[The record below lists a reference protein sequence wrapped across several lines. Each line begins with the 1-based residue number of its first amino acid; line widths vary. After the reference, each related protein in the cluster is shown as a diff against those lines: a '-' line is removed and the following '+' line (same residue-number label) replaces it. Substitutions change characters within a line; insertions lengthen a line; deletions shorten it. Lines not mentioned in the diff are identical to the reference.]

1 MNCANRPTSE
11 SLYAEACGLMPGGV
25 NSPVRAFKAVAG
37 TPVFFKNAKGSR
49 LFDADGNEYVD
60 YVSSWGAILLG
71 HADDRVVRAI
81 ADAAA
86 NGTSF
91 GAPHEGEV
99 RLAREILG
107 RVPAVEMVRF
117 VNSGTE
123 ATLATIRLVRAA
135 TGRNKIVKFE
145 GNYHGAVDSL
155 LAKAGS
161 GIATFGLPDSAGVPK
176 SITHDT
182 LLARYNDSAHV
193 EAILEANSNE
203 VAAVM
208 VEPIAGNMGLVP
220 PDPGFLLKLRE
231 ICDHHGVLL
240 VFDEVMTG
248 FRVAKG
254 GASERYGIKPDLV
267 CMGKVIGGGLPVGA
281 YGGRKEL
288 MNLVAPIGPMY
299 QAGTLSGNPLAMAAG
314 YAALSNLDDASYD
327 LLEHTGARLEAGLNQ
342 VFGVAGVPAQVQRV
356 GSMISVFL
364 TSEPVHNYDEAGTT
378 DKPLFAKLF
387 HSMLDKGFYLPPSA
401 LEAWFLTTSHTNEDI
416 DRTVEAF
423 AQSLKDVAA

>member
-1 MNCANRPTSE
+1 MSDSIRPISE
-11 SLYAEACGLMPGGV
+11 SLYAEACNLMPGGV
-25 NSPVRAFKAVAG
+25 NSPVRAFKAVGG
-37 TPVFFKNAKGSR
+37 TPVFFKSAKGSR
-49 LFDADGNEYVD
+49 LFDTDGNEYID

-71 HADDRVVRAI
+71 HADPRVVGAI
-81 ADAAA
+81 SEAAG

-99 RLAREILG
+99 RLAREIVD
-107 RVPAVEMVRF
+107 RVPAVERIRF

-161 GIATFGLPDSAGVPK
+161 GIATFGLPDSAGVPN

-182 LLARYNDSAHV
+182 LLARFNDADHV
-193 EAILEANSNE
+193 EAILAANSNE
-203 VAAVM
+203 IAAVM
-208 VEPIAGNMGLVP
+208 VEPVAGNMGLVP

-231 ICDHHGVLL
+231 LCDHHGVLL

-254 GASERYGIKPDLV
+254 GASERYGIKPDVL

-281 YGGRKEL
+281 YGGRKDL
-288 MNLVAPIGPMY
+288 MDLVAPLGPMY

-314 YAALSNLDDASYD
+314 YAALSNLEESSYI
-327 LLEHTGARLEAGLNQ
+327 LLEQTGARLEAGLNQ
-342 VFGVAGVPAQVQRV
+342 VFSAAGVPAQVQRI

-364 TSEPVHNYDEAGTT
+364 TDEPVHNFDQASLTN
-378 DKPLFAKLF
+378 KPLFGKLF

-401 LEAWFLTTSHTNEDI
+401 LEAWFLTTSHSNEDI

-423 AQSLKDVAA
+423 AASLKEVSV

>member
-1 MNCANRPTSE
+1 MTNRPNSE
-11 SLYAEACGLMPGGV
+11 ALYKEACGLMPGGV
-25 NSPVRAFKAVAG
+25 NSPVRAFKAVGG
-37 TPVFFKNAKGSR
+37 TPVFFKRASGAR
-49 LFDADGNEYVD
+49 LYDADNREYID

-71 HADDRVVRAI
+71 HADPRVIDAI
-81 ADAAA
+81 GVAAA

-99 RLAREILG
+99 RLAREIIN
-107 RVPAVEMVRF
+107 RVPAVERVRM

-135 TGRNKIVKFE
+135 TGRNKILKFE

-182 LLARYNDSAHV
+182 LLARYNDAIHV
-193 EAILEANSNE
+193 EAILSANRDE
-203 VAAVM
+203 VGAVL
-208 VEPIAGNMGLVP
+208 VEPVAGNMGLVP
-220 PDPGFLLKLRE
+220 PNPGFLEDLRRL
-231 ICDHHGVLL
+231 CDEHGVLL

-254 GASERYGIKPDLV
+254 GASERFNVKPDLV

-281 YGGRKEL
+281 YGGRKDL
-288 MNLVAPIGPMY
+288 MDLVAPLGPMY

-314 YAALSNLDDASYD
+314 YAALSNLDQEQYD
-327 LLEHTGARLEAGLNQ
+327 LLEQLGSRLQAGLQHACN
-342 VFGVAGVPAQVQRV
+342 FESIPAHVQRV
-356 GSMISVFL
+356 GSMISVFF
-364 TSEPVHNYDEAGTT
+364 TEQPVHDFDEANLT
-378 DKPLFAKLF
+378 DKPLFGRLF

-401 LEAWFLTTSHTNEDI
+401 LEAWFFTTSHTEEDI
-416 DRTVEAF
+416 DRTVQAF
-423 AQSLKDVAA
+423 GESLQEVAA

>member
-1 MNCANRPTSE
+1 MSSSNRPTSE
-11 SLYAEACGLMPGGV
+11 TLFAEARDLMPGGV
-25 NSPVRAFKAVAG
+25 NSPVRAFKAVGG
-37 TPVFFKNAKGSR
+37 TPVFFKRAKGSH
-49 LFDADGNEYVD
+49 LFDADGNEYID

-71 HADDRVVRAI
+71 HADNRVVGAI
-81 ADAAA
+81 SDAAS

-99 RLAREILG
+99 RLAREIIE
-107 RVPAVEMVRF
+107 RVSPVERIRF

-123 ATLATIRLVRAA
+123 ATLAVIRLVRAA
-135 TGRNKIVKFE
+135 TSRNKIVKFE

-182 LLARYNDSAHV
+182 LLARFNDADHV
-193 EAILEANSNE
+193 EEILKANVGE

-208 VEPIAGNMGLVP
+208 VEPVAGNMGLVP

-231 ICDHHGVLL
+231 LCDHHGVLL

-254 GASERYGIKPDLV
+254 GAAERFSITPDLL

-281 YGGRKEL
+281 YGGRKDL
-288 MNLVAPIGPMY
+288 MDLVAPIGPMY

-314 YAALSNLDDASYD
+314 FAALTNLGDEQYA
-327 LLEHTGARLEAGLNQ
+327 LLEQLGARLEAGLNQ
-342 VFGVAGVPAQVQRV
+342 VFSSASVPAQVQRV
-356 GSMISVFL
+356 GSMISVFF
-364 TSEPVHNYDEAGTT
+364 TDEPVHNFDQANLTN
-378 DKPLFAKLF
+378 KPLFGKLF

-423 AQSLKDVAA
+423 AGSLKEVKD